1 MMRTRQIYTTA
12 TAIFF
17 LFLICSGAAYAH
29 SSKAWQER
37 LDARKTT
44 LWVEGQDLGG
54 IILNARA
61 ELNVTRLEESLKG
74 YLEKDRDV
82 DEWVLLNLNY
92 YSSSRKDTRT
102 KMKGRDVFVVNYR
115 AIKYWDF
122 DPTKLQIN
130 GRTITSEDILTRTE
144 YWDSG
149 ELAPGT
155 TGTLAVSAPSVK
167 PKTKIEFIYE
177 EARAILEVPGK

>member
-1 MMRTRQIYTTA
+1 MRTRQIHTTA
-12 TAIFF
+12 AALFF
-17 LFLICSGAAYAH
+17 LFVICSGAAAH
-29 SSKAWQER
+29 SSRAWQER
-37 LDARKTT
+37 LDARTAT

-54 IILNARA
+54 VILNARA
-61 ELNVTRLEESLKG
+61 ELNVTRLEESLKD

-82 DEWVLLNLNY
+82 DEWVVLNLNY
-92 YSSSRKDTRT
+92 YSSNRKDKRT

-115 AIKYWDF
+115 AIKYWNF

-130 GRTITSEDILTRTE
+130 GRAITSEDILTRSE

-155 TGTLAVSAPSVK
+155 VGTLAVSAPSAK
-167 PKTKIEFIYE
+167 PKEKVELVYE
-177 EARAILEVPGK
+177 DARAILEVPGK